1 MRSLTNIEIFY
12 AYKKAVILQLD
23 RKFIQLLEIEL
34 KRRLTSSCI
43 CIYNH
48 QF

>member
-1 MRSLTNIEIFY
+1 MRSLTNMEILY
-12 AYKKAVILQLD
+12 AYKEALVLQLD
-23 RKFIQLLEIEL
+23 REFIKLLELEL